1 MIRKKLR
8 NIIAIALAAIGI
20 FTAGIMYSKCDEKE
34 KESQYKN
41 LSYEIADTKVDTKS
55 ITIDNV
61 KEIGELNFMQASIN
75 HSIEISRGW
84 KCFSKCKT
92 INFQCIGKYSLDFS
106 KISSNNVH
114 IQGQDVKIY
123 CSKPTVDV
131 MILHDNVTYQDDN
144 GMFAGDLKLEPEEM
158 NKIESQ
164 TIKDVKTKITSK
176 AYMDDAKL
184 SAERS
189 IENILMKFGTKVTV
203 TIQWIE

>member
-1 MIRKKLR
+1 MIRKKIKKIL
-8 NIIAIALAAIGI
+8 AIALAAIGI
-20 FTAGIMYSKCDEKE
+20 FAAGVMVSKDYSKEEKA
-34 KESQYKN
+34 QYKN

-75 HSIEISRGW
+75 HSIEISQGW

-106 KISSNNVH
+106 KISSNNIH

-131 MILHDNVTYQDDN
+131 LILHDNVTYQDDN
-144 GMFAGDLKLEPEEM
+144 GIFAGNLKLEPGEM
-158 NKIESQ
+158 NQIESQ
-164 TIKDVKTKITSK
+164 TIKDVKAKITSK
-176 AYMDDAKL
+176 SYMDDAKL

-203 TIQWIE
+203 TVQWIE

>member
-8 NIIAIALAAIGI
+8 NIIAIALASVGI
-20 FTAGIMYSKCDEKE
+20 FTAGIIYSKSEEKE

-75 HSIEISRGW
+75 HSIEINKGW

-131 MILHDNVTYQDDN
+131 LILHDNVTYQDDN
-144 GMFAGDLKLEPEEM
+144 GIFAGSLKLEPEEM
-158 NKIESQ
+158 NQIESQ
-164 TIKDVKTKITSK
+164 TIKDVKAKITSK
-176 AYMDDAKL
+176 SYMDDAKL
-184 SAERS
+184 SAERA

-203 TIQWIE
+203 TVQWIE